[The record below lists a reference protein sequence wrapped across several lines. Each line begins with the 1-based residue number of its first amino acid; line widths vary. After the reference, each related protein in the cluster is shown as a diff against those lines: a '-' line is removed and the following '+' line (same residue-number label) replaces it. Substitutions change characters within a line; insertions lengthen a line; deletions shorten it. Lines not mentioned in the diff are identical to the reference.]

1 MPSFFVEGYNPLVM
15 QNAFDVLEFD
25 RIREKVRLLCKSEQG
40 KKKASSLSFLPLEEL
55 EIEKKNLAEAF
66 FCLARYGNFPLDV
79 SSDLQKEVELAEKGY
94 VLSIETLERIAHDIL
109 TCEDVRRYFL
119 AAESCPLLKLKAENL
134 PSLLSLEK
142 QIHRVIAPDLSIYDN
157 ASPALKR
164 LRIAIARLE
173 KDMVAKLGFV
183 LEQNKVYL
191 SDATLT
197 IKNGHYVLP
206 VNNSYKSKVKGIVQ
220 DVSSSGNTTF
230 IEPELLVSMNNKM
243 VELQGEE
250 KEEIHRLL
258 GELSSMVGGS
268 GESFLALNEALGYF
282 DLLQAKVLYGNA
294 IKGHI
299 PSLSKEGEIEL
310 LGLRHPLLDPSKVV
324 PNDFVL
330 KQSKKLIVISGP
342 NAGGK
347 TVALKTLGIAALM
360 HQCALPVPAEQGA
373 SLPYFKNVFVD
384 IGDSQSLSDN
394 LSTFS
399 AHMSNL
405 ASICSR
411 VGGKDL
417 VLLDEVGTGTSPKEG
432 EAIAYGVARFLL
444 SKHCYALLSS
454 HFEGLK
460 AYAMGES
467 RVENASMLFD
477 KASLSPTYVL
487 QMGLPG
493 ESYGLSVASRYGVSE
508 EIILYAKEYNEGKGD
523 FSLEEAIAK
532 LSALAKENGDLKEK
546 NRKQSE
552 ALSLKEKELQAK
564 EKSLSQRE
572 EKLLSSVELE
582 KEKILKEA
590 KDEVNRLIASLQSP
604 EVKLHQAI
612 EAKRKLAELEEKRIK
627 EESFSGKVAL
637 GDYVSYPSLGIMG
650 RISREEG
657 KKITI
662 ISQEGMSFQTTKD
675 RVVKT
680 TPPVEKKVAM
690 KGNVL
695 DKVGD
700 SSLSLQLNLIGMH
713 VDEALIALDHYLD
726 KCRLKGFKRV
736 KIVHGFGSGALR
748 NAVHSY
754 LREHSDFVASFELG
768 GEYEGGGGAT
778 VVHLK

>member
-1 MPSFFVEGYNPLVM
+1 M

-25 RIREKVRLLCKSEQG
+25 KIRERVASFCKSEQG
-40 KKKASSLSFLPLEEL
+40 KAMARGLSLLPLEEL
-55 EIEKKNLAEAF
+55 EKEKKNLEEALL
-66 FCLARYGNFPLDV
+66 CLARYGNFPLDV
-79 SSDLQKEVELAEKGY
+79 SSDLAKDIELAEKGY
-94 VLSIETLERIAHDIL
+94 VLSAETLERVAHDIL
-109 TCEDVRRYFL
+109 TSEDIRRYFL
-119 AAESCPLLKLKAENL
+119 SAEDCPLLKAKAESL
-134 PSLLSLEK
+134 PQLLPIEK
-142 QIHRVIAPDLSIYDN
+142 EIHRVIAPDLSIYDN
-157 ASPALKR
+157 ASPSLKR
-164 LRIAIARLE
+164 IRIAISRLE
-173 KDMVAKLGFV
+173 KEMVSKLGFV

-206 VNNSYKSKVKGIVQ
+206 VNNAYKSKVKGIVQ
-220 DVSSSGNTTF
+220 DVSGSGNTTF
-230 IEPELLVSMNNKM
+230 IEPELLVSLNNKM

-258 GELSSMVGGS
+258 GELSGKVGGS
-268 GESFLALNEALGYF
+268 GESFLSLNRTLGYF
-282 DLLQAKVLYGNA
+282 DLLQAKSLYGNS
-294 IKGHI
+294 IKGHVA
-299 PSLSKEGEIEL
+299 SLSKDGEIEL
-310 LGLRHPLLDPSKVV
+310 LRLRHPLLDPSKVV
-324 PNDFVL
+324 PNDFTL
-330 KQSKKLIVISGP
+330 SPSKKVIIISGP

-347 TVALKTLGIAALM
+347 TVALKTLGIASLM
-360 HQCALPVPAEQGA
+360 HQCGLLVPAAQGA
-373 SLPYFKNVFVD
+373 VLPYFKNVFVD

-405 ASICSR
+405 AEISSR

-432 EAIAYGVARFLL
+432 EAIAYGVVRFLL
-444 SKHCYALLSS
+444 LKHCYALLSS

-460 AYAMGES
+460 AYAMGEA

-477 KASLSPTYVL
+477 KSTLSPTYVL

-493 ESYGLSVASRYGVSE
+493 ESYGLTVASRYGVSE
-508 EIILYAKEYNEGKGD
+508 EILGYAKEYNDGKGD
-523 FSLEEAIAK
+523 FSLEEAINR
-532 LSALAKENGDLKEK
+532 LSLLAKENSDLKEK
-546 NRKQSE
+546 NLKQE
-552 ALSLKEKELQAK
+552 AALERKEKELQTK
-564 EKSLSQRE
+564 EKSISLRE
-572 EKLLSSVELE
+572 EKLLSSVEAE
-582 KEKILKEA
+582 KGRILKEA
-590 KDEVNRLIASLQSP
+590 REQVDEVIASLQSP

-612 EAKRKLAELEEKRIK
+612 EAKRKLAELEERSVK
-627 EESFSGKVAL
+627 EESFSGKVSV
-637 GDYVSYPSLGIMG
+637 GDYVSMPSLGVEG
-650 RISREEG
+650 RIKEISG
-657 KKITI
+657 KNITL
-662 ISQEGMSFQTTKD
+662 ISQEGMTFHTSKD

-680 TPPVEKKVAM
+680 TAPISKKVAM

-713 VDEALIALDHYLD
+713 VEEALAELDRYLD

-748 NAVHSY
+748 NAVHDY
-754 LREHSDFVASFELG
+754 LRKHSSFVEGFELG

>member
-1 MPSFFVEGYNPLVM
+1 M
-15 QNAFDVLEFD
+15 QNAFTVLEFD
-25 RIREKVRLLCKSEQG
+25 KIREKIASFCKTEQG
-40 KKKASSLSFLPLEEL
+40 KERARSLAILPLPDLEE
-55 EIEKKNLAEAF
+55 EKKNLNEAL
-66 FCLARYGNFPLDV
+66 FCLARYGSFPLDV
-79 SSDLQKEVELAEKGY
+79 SSSLSKEIELAEKGY
-94 VLSIETLERIAHDIL
+94 VLSVETLERVAHDIL
-109 TCEDVRRYFL
+109 TGEGMRRYFL
-119 AAESCPLLKLKAENL
+119 QSEGCPLLKAKAEAL
-134 PSLLSLEK
+134 PELSFLEK
-142 QIHRVIAPDLSIYDN
+142 EIHRIIAPDLSIYDN

-164 LRIAIARLE
+164 IRIAIARLE
-173 KDMVAKLGFV
+173 KEMVSKLGFV

-206 VNNSYKSKVKGIVQ
+206 VANSYKSKVKGIVQ

-258 GELSSMVGGS
+258 GELSGKVGGA
-268 GESFLALNEALGYF
+268 GDSFLALNSALGYF
-282 DLLQAKVLYGNA
+282 DLLQAKCLYGNS
-294 IKGHI
+294 IKGHLV
-299 PSLSKEGEIEL
+299 SLSEKGEISL
-310 LGLRHPLLDPSKVV
+310 LRLRHPLLDPEKVV

-330 KQSKKLIVISGP
+330 SPSKKLIVISGP

-347 TVALKTLGIAALM
+347 TVALKTLGIASLM
-360 HQCALPVPAEQGA
+360 HQCGLLVACEQGG
-373 SLPYFKNVFVD
+373 SLPYFKNVFLD

-405 ASICSR
+405 AEISSR

-432 EAIAYGVARFLL
+432 ESIAYGVVRFLL

-460 AYAMGES
+460 AYAMGEEG
-467 RVENASMLFD
+467 VENASMLFD
-477 KASLSPTYVL
+477 KERLSPTYVL

-493 ESYGLSVASRYGVSE
+493 ESYGLTVASRYGVNE
-508 EIILYAKEYNEGKGD
+508 EILGYAKQYNEGKGD
-523 FSLEEAIAK
+523 FSLEEAIK
-532 LSALAKENGDLKEK
+532 RLSLLAKENSDLKERNLK
-546 NRKQSE
+546 NE
-552 ALSLKEKELQAK
+552 AALALKERELSSK
-564 EKSLSQRE
+564 EKSLSEREKKLLLTVEE
-572 EKLLSSVELE
+572 EKAR
-582 KEKILKEA
+582 ILKEA
-590 KDEVNRLIASLQSP
+590 KEEVDRVIASLQSP

-612 EAKRKLAELEEKRIK
+612 EAKRRLAELEEKRIK
-627 EESFSGKVAL
+627 EESFSGKVEL
-637 GDYVSYPSLGIMG
+637 GDYVCLPSLGIEG
-650 RISREEG
+650 RITQIDG

-662 ISQEGMSFQTTKD
+662 VSQEGMTFHTSKD
-675 RVVKT
+675 KVVKT
-680 TPPVEKKVAM
+680 SEPVSRKVAM
-690 KGNVL
+690 KGNIL

-713 VDEALIALDHYLD
+713 VDEALSSLDHYLD

-748 NAVHSY
+748 NAVHEY
-754 LREHSDFVASFELG
+754 LRKHSSFVASFELG

>member
-1 MPSFFVEGYNPLVM
+1 M
-15 QNAFDVLEFD
+15 QNAFTVLEFD
-25 RIREKVRLLCKSEQG
+25 KIREKLASCCKTEQG
-40 KKKASSLSFLPLEEL
+40 KRKARGLSILPLEEL
-55 EIEKKNLAEAF
+55 EKEKKNLAEAL
-66 FCLARYGNFPLDV
+66 FCLSRYGSFPLDV
-79 SSDLQKEVELAEKGY
+79 SSDLEKDIALAEKGY
-94 VLSIETLERIAHDIL
+94 VLSIETLERVAHDIL
-109 TCEDVRRYFL
+109 TSEDMRRYFL
-119 AAESCPLLKLKAENL
+119 SAEDCPLLKEKAANL
-134 PSLLSLEK
+134 PQLLTIEK
-142 QIHRVIAPDLSIYDN
+142 EIHKVIAPDLSIFDS

-164 LRIAIARLE
+164 IRIAIARLE
-173 KDMVAKLGFV
+173 KDMVSKLGFV

-243 VELQGEE
+243 VELQGQE

-258 GELSSMVGGS
+258 GQLSAMVGGS
-268 GESFLALNEALGYF
+268 GESFLILNESLGYF
-282 DLLQAKVLYGNA
+282 DLLQAKSLYGDA
-294 IKGHI
+294 LKGHI
-299 PSLSKEGEIEL
+299 ASLSKEGEIEL
-310 LGLRHPLLDPSKVV
+310 LRLRHPLLDQDKVV
-324 PNDFVL
+324 PNDFIL
-330 KQSKKLIVISGP
+330 SPSKKVIIISGP

-347 TVALKTLGIAALM
+347 TVALKTLGMACLM
-360 HQCALPVPAEQGA
+360 HQCGMMVSASQGA
-373 SLPYFKNVFVD
+373 VLPYFKNIFVD

-405 ASICSR
+405 AEIASR

-432 EAIAYGVARFLL
+432 EAIAYGVVRFLL
-444 SKHCYALLSS
+444 EKHCYALISS

-477 KASLSPTYVL
+477 KANLAPTYVL

-493 ESYGLSVASRYGVSE
+493 ESYGLTVASRYGIDPK
-508 EIILYAKEYNEGKGD
+508 IITYAKSYNEGKGD

-532 LSALAKENGDLKEK
+532 LSALAKENSDLKDR
-546 NRKQSE
+546 NLKQE
-552 ALSLKEKELQAK
+552 AALSLKEKELLSK
-564 EKSLSQRE
+564 EKVISQRE
-572 EKLLSSVELE
+572 EKLLASVEEE
-582 KEKILKEA
+582 KGRIIKKAKE
-590 KDEVNRLIASLQSP
+590 EVDDLIASLQSP

-612 EAKRKLAELEEKRIK
+612 EAKRKLAELEEKKIK
-627 EESFSGKVAL
+627 EESFSGKVGV
-637 GDYVSYPSLGIMG
+637 GDYVSMPSLGIEG
-650 RISREEG
+650 RIKEEDG

-662 ISQEGMSFQTTKD
+662 VSAEGMSFHTTKD
-675 RVVKT
+675 RVVKIAQ
-680 TPPVEKKVAM
+680 PVSKKVSM

-695 DKVGD
+695 DKVGEG
-700 SSLSLQLNLIGMH
+700 SLSLQLNLIGMH
-713 VDEALIALDHYLD
+713 VDEALSSLDSYLD

-748 NAVHSY
+748 NAVHDY
-754 LREHSDFVASFELG
+754 LRKHSSFVESFELG

>member
-1 MPSFFVEGYNPLVM
+1 M
-15 QNAFDVLEFD
+15 QNAFYVLEFD
-25 RIREKVRLLCKSEQG
+25 RIREKVSSFAKTEQG
-40 KKKASSLSFLPLEEL
+40 KAKARSLNILPLEEL
-55 EIEKKNLAEAF
+55 EKEKKNLAEAL
-66 FCLARYGNFPLDV
+66 FCLARYGSFPLDV
-79 SSDLQKEVELAEKGY
+79 SSDLEKEVELAEKGY
-94 VLSIETLERIAHDIL
+94 VLSVETLERVAHDIL
-109 TCEDVRRYFL
+109 TSEDVRKYFL
-119 AAESCPLLKLKAENL
+119 SGENCPLLRQKAENL
-134 PSLLSLEK
+134 PQLLTIEK

-164 LRIAIARLE
+164 IRVAIARLE
-173 KDMVAKLGFV
+173 KEMVAKLGFV

-206 VNNSYKSKVKGIVQ
+206 VSNSYKSKVKGIVQ

-258 GELSSMVGGS
+258 GELSAMVGGS
-268 GESFLALNEALGYF
+268 GESFLILNEALGYF
-282 DLLQAKVLYGNA
+282 DLLQAKCLYGNS

-299 PSLSKEGEIEL
+299 PALSKEGEIEL
-310 LGLRHPLLDPSKVV
+310 LRLRHPLLDPSKVV

-330 KQSKKLIVISGP
+330 KQDKKLIIISGP

-347 TVALKTLGIAALM
+347 TVALKTLGIASLM
-360 HQCALPVPAEQGA
+360 HQCALLVGA
-373 SLPYFKNVFVD
+373 SQGCVLPYFKNIFVD

-405 ASICSR
+405 SDIASR

-432 EAIAYGVARFLL
+432 EAIAYGVVRFLL
-444 SKHCYALLSS
+444 SKHCYALISS

-477 KASLSPTYVL
+477 KANLSPTYVL

-493 ESYGLSVASRYGVSE
+493 ESYGLTVASRYGVSE
-508 EIILYAKEYNEGKGD
+508 EILGYAREYNAGKGD
-523 FSLEEAIAK
+523 FSLEEAISK
-532 LSALAKENGDLKEK
+532 LSVLAKENGDLKER
-546 NRKQSE
+546 NLKQE
-552 ALSLKEKELQAK
+552 AALQLKEKELKIK
-564 EKSLSQRE
+564 EKNISERE
-572 EKLLSSVELE
+572 GKLLSTVEAE

-590 KDEVNRLIASLQSP
+590 KEEVDKVIASLQSP

-627 EESFSGKVAL
+627 EESFSGKVEL
-637 GDYVSYPSLGIMG
+637 GDYVSLPSLGIVG
-650 RISREEG
+650 KIIREDG

-662 ISQEGMSFQTTKD
+662 MSQEGMSFQTSKD
-675 RVVKT
+675 RVIKT
-680 TPPVEKKVAM
+680 TPPVAKKVPM

-713 VDEALIALDHYLD
+713 VDEALDSLDRYLD

-754 LREHSDFVASFELG
+754 LREHPNFVESFELG